1 MQGGIVPAGNNLRH
15 IGSYTSNVWSTPNA
29 SSDLRFD
36 SANVKDFSTTRK
48 AHFHYTYKNNQSP
61 EPSGGFAID
70 QNASRVH
77 ITCPLYY
84 DNVHVPLSGG
94 GESTAD
100 MEIIYYANN
109 NQHKMVRAASSA
121 RFKDNIRDLE
131 IDTSK
136 VWDLQP
142 RSFEWRGDG
151 TTAFGLIA
159 EEVDEIIPGLVAKY
173 AHGSDEVVPQS
184 VHYKFL
190 SVLLLAEMKELKARI
205 EELEKE

>member
-1 MQGGIVPAGNNLRH
+1 MSI
-15 IGSYTSNVWSTPNA
+15 
-29 SSDLRFD
+29 
-36 SANVKDFSTTRK
+36 TRK
-48 AHFHYTYKNNQSP
+48 AHFHYLYKDGGT

-70 QNASRVH
+70 EDASRVH

-100 MEIIYYANN
+100 MEIIYYNN
-109 NQHKMVRAASSA
+109 HNQHKMVRAASSA

-136 VWDLQP
+136 VWDLKP
-142 RSFEWRGDG
+142 RSFEWKGDG

-173 AHGSDEVVPQS
+173 AHGDSDEIRPQS

-205 EELEKE
+205 EELEKEKDNG